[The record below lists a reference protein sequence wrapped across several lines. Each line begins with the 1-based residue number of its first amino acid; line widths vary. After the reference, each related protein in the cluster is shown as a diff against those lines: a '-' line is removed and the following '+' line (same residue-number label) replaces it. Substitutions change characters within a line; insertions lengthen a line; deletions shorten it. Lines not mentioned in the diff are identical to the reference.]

1 MRVEEAYSNQM
12 RARYGKALS
21 PTHRW
26 GGGDQG
32 RTRLFLLWWLKMANG
47 KLGLTS
53 SRDSRVALA
62 GSTLS

>member
-1 MRVEEAYSNQM
+1 MGVEEAYSNQM

-26 GGGDQG
+26 VGGQG
-32 RTRLFLLWWLKMANG
+32 RTGLFLLWWLKMANG